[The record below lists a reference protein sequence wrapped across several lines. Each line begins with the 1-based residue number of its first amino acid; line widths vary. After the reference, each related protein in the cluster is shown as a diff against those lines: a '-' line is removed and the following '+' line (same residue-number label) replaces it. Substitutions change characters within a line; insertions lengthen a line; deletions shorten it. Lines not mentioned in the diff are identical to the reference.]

1 MIDEIEHIVKDS
13 KAEKQEKKNYVKVL
27 FALDLSATE
36 MSKTEVTRV
45 GYFQ

>member
-1 MIDEIEHIVKDS
+1 MVKDS
-13 KAEKQEKKNYVKVL
+13 KAERQEKKNCVKVL
-27 FALDLSATE
+27 FSLDLSATE